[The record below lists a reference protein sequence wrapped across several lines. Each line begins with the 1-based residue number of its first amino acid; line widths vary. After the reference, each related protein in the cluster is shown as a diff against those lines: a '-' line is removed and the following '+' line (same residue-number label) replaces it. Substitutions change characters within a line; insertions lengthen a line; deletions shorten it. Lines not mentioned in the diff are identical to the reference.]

1 MSTRCQIA
9 FYEDKKQK
17 DLRKFDALIYR
28 HSDGYPGNIDKGKKK
43 EYGVLTDIIPFLI
56 WFKKKGRLD
65 DMEYTSARLLQYLCN
80 EYDKGME
87 EIEKGVSKSL
97 RKKKVKLI
105 FTGILGHGISKDF
118 HGDIDYLYAIYPD
131 RVNVYK
137 TTEWNLEKAKDINRK
152 TKKIKTIKL

>member
-9 FYEDKKQK
+9 FYEDEKQK
-17 DLRKFDALIYR
+17 DLSKFDALIYR
-28 HSDGYPGNIDKGKKK
+28 HSDGYPGNIDKGKK
-43 EYGVLTDIIPFLI
+43 EYGVLTDIIPFLT

-65 DMEYTSARLLQYLCN
+65 DMEYTSARLLQHLCN

-87 EIEKGVSKSL
+87 EIEEGVSKSL

-118 HGDIDYLYAIYPD
+118 HGDIEYIYAIYPD
-131 RVNVYK
+131 RVEVYETGLDFERK
-137 TTEWNLEKAKDINRK
+137 KDINQAS
-152 TKKIKTIKL
+152 KKIKTIKL